1 MEEDLLQPHSAENLA
16 GEELEE
22 SLLSHEEE
30 VDTQN
35 STVVD
40 ASQKLNQGPSV
51 QASITSNV
59 PDYLE
64 GWEENFTAP
73 TQFSE
78 RTMGVLSS
86 GLMSKSARAEITQ
99 ATTAKMLNFCKYPTA
114 DQYNIVAKKIVTNLL
129 NGKKDSTGTG
139 FGSWAKGLE
148 TRFRNIRRK
157 PRSSSIGLE
166 FSPPTKKKKIG
177 IHSCPQS
184 SALLDDATYDLH
196 LKELEKQ
203 LSKKTKSKSAL
214 SSLMYGGRE
223 GSAASAK

>member
-1 MEEDLLQPHSAENLA
+1 M
-16 GEELEE
+16 
-22 SLLSHEEE
+22 
-30 VDTQN
+30 
-35 STVVD
+35 
-40 ASQKLNQGPSV
+40 

-139 FGSWAKGLE
+139 FVSCMLFILLY
-148 TRFRNIRRK
+148 TYNYMV
-157 PRSSSIGLE
+157 
-166 FSPPTKKKKIG
+166 G
-177 IHSCPQS
+177 IV
-184 SALLDDATYDLH
+184 
-196 LKELEKQ
+196 
-203 LSKKTKSKSAL
+203 
-214 SSLMYGGRE
+214 G
-223 GSAASAK
+223 